1 MKAIY
6 QILCLGTVLATL
18 SSCSVP
24 AEPAPFPIG
33 NPYIT
38 RRDFDGDKRSWQ
50 HNSPKVT
57 PFPNE
62 GPNNAGYGWGWG
74 YPGYYGGWW

>member
-6 QILCLGTVLATL
+6 QIVCLGTVIATL

-24 AEPAPFPIG
+24 AEPAPPPIG

-38 RRDFDGDKRSWQ
+38 RKDFDGDKRSWQ
-50 HNSPKVT
+50 HNSPIVI
-57 PFPNE
+57 PFQNSQT
-62 GPNNAGYGWGWG
+62 GYASNYGYGYGG
-74 YPGYYGGWW
+74 GGWWW